1 MFRKLD
7 SFLLC
12 LLATVMLASVV
23 PCRGVGVNIFNT
35 LAIIM
40 IANMFFLQG
49 ARLSRRAVME
59 GVTGWRVHLAIG
71 LCTFALFPLLGVAL
85 HTLAPDLLEEPMWT
99 GVLFLCCLPSTVQ
112 SSIAFTSIARGN
124 VAAAICSATLSNIL
138 GIFLTPLLVGLVL
151 ARHASTGGGGG
162 IGPIVLELLVPFIV
176 GQVAQPWIGA
186 WAHRHKKLLSFSD
199 RGSILVVVYT
209 AFSEAV
215 VQGLWHRLP
224 PMQLGRVALVDI
236 VILAIVLGLTRLVG
250 RMGNFERTDR
260 VAILFC
266 GSKKSLAS
274 GVPIAS
280 VLFSHADVGLIVLPV
295 MIYHQIQLF
304 ACATLARRLGAQAEG
319 AD

>member
-1 MFRKLD
+1 MLRRLD

-12 LLATVMLASVV
+12 LLATVGMASVL
-23 PCRGVGVNIFNT
+23 PCRGMGVRVFNI

-49 ARLSRRAVME
+49 ARLSRRAVVE
-59 GVTGWRVHLAIG
+59 GVTGWRIHLAIV
-71 LCTFALFPLLGVAL
+71 LCTFTMFPLLGMGL
-85 HTLAPDLLEEPMWT
+85 HAAFPRLLDGPMWT
-99 GVLFLCCLPSTVQ
+99 GLLFLCCLPSTVQ

-138 GIFLTPLLVGLVL
+138 GIFITPVLVGIVL
-151 ARHASTGGGGG
+151 SRHASGGGGG
-162 IGPIVLELLVPFIV
+162 IMPIVGQLLVPFIA
-176 GQVAQPWIGA
+176 GQALQPWIGG

-215 VQGLWHRLP
+215 TQGLWHRLP
-224 PMQLGRVALVDI
+224 ASQLGRVALADAGL
-236 VILAIVLGLTRLVG
+236 LALVLGLTLLVG
-250 RMGNFERTDR
+250 RMGGFARADR
-260 VAILFC
+260 IAIVFC

-280 VLFSHADVGLIVLPV
+280 VLFAPTEVGLIVLPL

-304 ACATLARRLGAQAEG
+304 ACATLARRFGAAQA
-319 AD
+319 D